1 MAAMR
6 LAVFM
11 LTFAVPVAA
20 GTVIVQK
27 VKALTPDSQAEDA
40 EAVAIRIAAAA
51 SLAAEN
57 TKPDEED
64 KAYDAKDV
72 TVKKQ
77 KTKQAEPKQKKEK
90 KAVKAKAK
98 ASKGEDE
105 PANVQKA
112 DAKPKDGKNASS
124 LPFSDLEPFGREEK
138 AQALTEA
145 SINASNKMVDQIEK
159 AEVAE
164 TKRSVF
170 RALTRLRG
178 AAVASFDG
186 VANAQ
191 VGNID
196 TYAKDHQYLDQH
208 DVKHLADEEDDVE
221 TWAFPSNADFL

>member
-1 MAAMR
+1 MK
-6 LAVFM
+6 LAVFV
-11 LTFAVPVAA
+11 LIFGVPVAA
-20 GTVIVQK
+20 GPVLVQK
-27 VKALTPDSQAEDA
+27 AAALTPQSQADDA
-40 EAVAIRIAAAA
+40 DAVATRIVAAAA
-51 SLAAEN
+51 LAEEHA
-57 TKPDEED
+57 KPEQEEE
-64 KAYDAKDV
+64 KVYAAKDV
-72 TVKKQ
+72 TGKEK
-77 KTKQAEPKQKKEK
+77 KTKQAEPEHNTKK
-90 KAVKAKAK
+90 KAEKAKTTKTSEGKHKPAKVQKTDAK
-98 ASKGEDE
+98 A
-105 PANVQKA
+105 
-112 DAKPKDGKNASS
+112 KDGKNASS

-138 AQALTEA
+138 AQELTEA
-145 SINASNKMVDQIEK
+145 SIKQSNKMVDQIEK

>member
-1 MAAMR
+1 MR

-11 LTFAVPVAA
+11 LSFAVPVAA
-20 GTVIVQK
+20 GPVLVQK
-27 VKALTPDSQAEDA
+27 PTALTPESQADDA
-40 EAVAIRIAAAA
+40 EAVATRIAAAA
-51 SLAAEN
+51 SLAVEVAKPAEQ
-57 TKPDEED
+57 KVY
-64 KAYDAKDV
+64 AAKDV
-72 TVKKQ
+72 TGKEQ
-77 KTKQAEPKQKKEK
+77 KAEPKEEKEN
-90 KAVKAKAK
+90 KAEKVKSKVSKEDDKPAK
-98 ASKGEDE
+98 
-105 PANVQKA
+105 VQKT

-124 LPFSDLEPFGREEK
+124 PLPFSDLEPFGREEK
-138 AQALTEA
+138 AQQLTEA
-145 SINASNKMVDQIEK
+145 SIKESNKMVDQIEK

-196 TYAKDHQYLDQH
+196 TYAKEHQYRDQH